1 MIIVVITAIM
11 ILSEMGKTSLPPPSE
26 LSPPRRPLDNRRR
39 RRAALSRFPQ
49 RARATTVASLALCS
63 LDDLGRDRDAR
74 RREGML
80 ETSHCRI
87 FLNKVAFG
95 ITTAEESCAC
105 WQHCRS
111 VDGVLENAR

>member
-1 MIIVVITAIM
+1 MKWAKYHCHHQSSPLRDVRLTTAAAA
-11 ILSEMGKTSLPPPSE
+11 
-26 LSPPRRPLDNRRR
+26 PRRTVTVS
-39 RRAALSRFPQ
+39 AA